1 MSLKSKWWHD
11 AVVQANGVELK
22 MRDALEVVNTS
33 DSQSLD
39 LQLAS
44 GSGGSHFMI
53 IEMARA

>member
-1 MSLKSKWWHD
+1 MSPNSQLWLD
-11 AVVQANGVELK
+11 DLVQANGVELK

-44 GSGGSHFMI
+44 GSSGSHFMI